1 MAVEL
6 AQGGA
11 IPRWPPG
18 RPRQSPSCRRCRRL
32 SGWARDLPLVVAG
45 RDLPLAWRS
54 LSTGRGTILLV
65 EDEDGLRALNA
76 RGLASRGYT
85 VLEAGNGV
93 GAIDVLQKADGQV
106 DLVVSDVVMPE
117 MDGPTLLRELRNR
130 NPSLKIIFVS
140 GYPRTPSR
148 SIFPST
154 ASSPSCQSRSRSSS
168 SSPP

>member
-1 MAVEL
+1 M
-6 AQGGA
+6 
-11 IPRWPPG
+11 
-18 RPRQSPSCRRCRRL
+18 
-32 SGWARDLPLVVAG
+32 
-45 RDLPLAWRS
+45 
-54 LSTGRGTILLV
+54 
-65 EDEDGLRALNA
+65 
-76 RGLASRGYT
+76 
-85 VLEAGNGV
+85 LEAGNGV
-93 GAIDVLQKADGQV
+93 EAIDVLEKADGQV

-140 GYPRTPSR
+140 GYAEDAF